1 MLLLKKNYP
10 RLNKARK
17 RLKYYI
23 KNKFIKLGKRYKS
36 LIRSIYNNYDIKDEY
51 E

>member
-1 MLLLKKNYP
+1 MLFFKKDYP

-23 KNKFIKLGKRYKS
+23 KDKFIKLGKRYKS
-36 LIRSIYNNYDIKDEY
+36 FI
-51 E
+51 